1 MRQKNSLKAITF
13 VIITLLSGAIAG
25 TILGIINQALVEPYI
40 DRAISIETQNTIKE
54 GEVVN
59 PVDFQNYRLWQKGG
73 EIVAGTILCFSFGAF
88 FGIVFIYWKNLL
100 LPHSKSN

>member
-1 MRQKNSLKAITF
+1 MKAITF

-59 PVDFQNYRLWQKGG
+59 PVDLQNYRLWQKGG
-73 EIVAGTILCFSFGAF
+73 EIVAGTILGISFGAL
-88 FGIVFIYWKNLL
+88 FGIVF
-100 LPHSKSN
+100 